1 MISRQVIL
9 MLCFLND
16 SKHFAIFLNDSKHF
30 AMVMNHSF
38 YALCKQI
45 ILSSPNFKNSLAYS
59 GPVVWNSL
67 AKEIKMTTSSEAI
80 HSRCVKWMKS

>member
-16 SKHFAIFLNDSKHF
+16 SKHFV
-30 AMVMNHSF
+30 MVMNHSF
-38 YALCKQI
+38 YGLCQQI

-59 GPVVWNSL
+59 ELFGEGNKNDHVF
-67 AKEIKMTTSSEAI
+67 
-80 HSRCVKWMKS
+80 